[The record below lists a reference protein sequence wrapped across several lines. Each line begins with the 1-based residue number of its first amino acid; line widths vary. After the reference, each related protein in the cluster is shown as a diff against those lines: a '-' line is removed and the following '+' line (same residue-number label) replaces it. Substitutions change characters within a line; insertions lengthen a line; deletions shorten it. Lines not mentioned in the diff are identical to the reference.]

1 MDVRIIISRLLEEHD
16 CVILPGYGGFI
27 GNYAPARIDPVS
39 HTFVPPSKKILF
51 NINLKQN
58 DGLLCNR
65 LVTDEGISYADAL
78 ALVNEM
84 VTNIRHN
91 VKSGKSFIIPEVG
104 RLFAGREGTLQF
116 EQAKDHNLLP
126 DAFGLQSFVSPP
138 VSRNSYSDRFEKVL
152 VPQQRDISAPRKQ
165 FPRSLKWAAMLAIPI
180 GAAAIIGI
188 TQYDK
193 LRNPSV
199 NNAGI
204 LSSVF
209 SRFSASSLVD
219 KKEAPAH
226 GPEINYDFGAIPSM
240 FSEPAPSS
248 VPVAR
253 PSTDPDM
260 DMLVNSAKQTADR
273 ISDNNSLTGNTK
285 KENPL
290 MVPDIDEKSLT
301 SFSETHAPEIHA
313 SATHASVTHASESQ
327 AVISNSEGIAII
339 IGAFKVRENALKC
352 VQDAT
357 SKGLN
362 AGIYDRSRTGLY
374 RVAISSTSNHK
385 SAESLLSEARS
396 NGFSGAWLL
405 AK

>member
-1 MDVRIIISRLLEEHD
+1 MDVRIIIAHLLEEHD
-16 CVILPGYGGFI
+16 CVILPGFGGFI
-27 GNYAPARIDPVS
+27 GNYAPARIDPLS

-65 LVTDEGISYADAL
+65 IVTDEGVSYADAI
-78 ALVNEM
+78 ALVNEL
-84 VTNIRHN
+84 VTSIRHHLKN
-91 VKSGKSFIIPEVG
+91 GKSFIFPEVG

-116 EQAKDHNLLP
+116 EQEKGSNLLP
-126 DAFGLQSFVSPP
+126 DAFGLQTFVSPP

-152 VPQQRDISAPRKQ
+152 VTQQRDVSPARRQ
-165 FPRSLKWAAMLAIPI
+165 FPLSLKWAAMLAIPI

-209 SRFSASSLVD
+209 SRFSASSLVE
-219 KKEAPAH
+219 KKEAPAR

-240 FSEPAPSS
+240 FND
-248 VPVAR
+248 
-253 PSTDPDM
+253 PSTSASTITNSSSDPDM
-260 DMLVNSAKQTADR
+260 DQLVNSARDAANQIT
-273 ISDNNSLTGNTK
+273 DNNTITK
-285 KENPL
+285 GQEKDQAKVL
-290 MVPDIDEKSLT
+290 PDVEEKSP
-301 SFSETHAPEIHA
+301 SRVA
-313 SATHASVTHASESQ
+313 ATATGED
-327 AVISNSEGIAII
+327 SEGISKSDKFAII
-339 IGAFKVRENALKC
+339 IGAFKIRENAMNC
-352 VQDAT
+352 VQDAN

-374 RVAISSTSNHK
+374 RVAITTTSK
-385 SAESLLSEARS
+385 QKEAESLLSDARS
-396 NGFSGAWLL
+396 KGYPGAWLL

>member
-1 MDVRIIISRLLEEHD
+1 MDVRLIIARLLEEHD

-39 HTFVPPSKKILF
+39 HSFIPPSKKILF

-65 LVTDEGISYADAL
+65 LVTDEGVSYADAL
-78 ALVNEM
+78 ALVNET
-84 VTNIRHN
+84 VTSIRHM

-116 EQAKDHNLLP
+116 EQAKDYNLLP
-126 DAFGLQSFVSPP
+126 DAFGLQTFISPP
-138 VSRNSYSDRFEKVL
+138 VNRNSYTARFEQAI
-152 VPQQRDISAPRKQ
+152 VPQQRDISPPKRQ

-209 SRFSASSLVD
+209 TRFSESSLD
-219 KKEAPAH
+219 EKKDAPAQVH
-226 GPEINYDFGAIPSM
+226 EINYDYGAIPSI
-240 FSEPAPSS
+240 FSEPEPTAA
-248 VPVAR
+248 VAAK
-253 PSTDPDM
+253 PAIEPGTDLTADA
-260 DMLVNSAKQTADR
+260 AKQPAAR
-273 ISDNNSLTGNTK
+273 IPENNTIKKSLVK
-285 KENPL
+285 KEPILITDTDDNSPA
-290 MVPDIDEKSLT
+290 T
-301 SFSETHAPEIHA
+301 YSETA
-313 SATHASVTHASESQ
+313 SSPVHEK
-327 AVISNSEGIAII
+327 ISKDDNFAII
-339 IGAFKVRENALKC
+339 IGAFKVRENAMKC
-352 VQDAT
+352 IEDAG
-357 SKGLN
+357 SKGMN
-362 AGIYDRSRTGLY
+362 AGIFDRSRTGLY
-374 RVAISSTSNHK
+374 RVALTTTNKESQ
-385 SAESLLSEARS
+385 AEGLLSEARAK
-396 NGFSGAWLL
+396 GFSGAWLL

>member
-1 MDVRIIISRLLEEHD
+1 MDVRVTISRLLEEHD

-27 GNYAPARIDPVS
+27 GNYSPARIDPVS

-65 LVTDEGISYADAL
+65 LVTDEGVSYADAL
-78 ALVNEM
+78 ALINEM
-84 VTNIRHN
+84 IASIRHN
-91 VKSGKSFIIPEVG
+91 LRSGKSFIIPEVG
-104 RLFAGREGTLQF
+104 RLFSGREGTLQF
-116 EQAKDHNLLP
+116 EQAKDSNLLP
-126 DAFGLQSFVSPP
+126 DAFGLQTFVSPP
-138 VSRNSYSDRFEKVL
+138 VCRNSYSDRFEKVL
-152 VPQQRDISAPRKQ
+152 VPQQRDISPPRKQ
-165 FPRSLKWAAMLAIPI
+165 VPRSLKWAAVLAIPI

-209 SRFSASSLVD
+209 SRFSASSLVE

-226 GPEINYDFGAIPSM
+226 GPEINYDFGAVPSM
-240 FSEPAPSS
+240 FSDPVPSS
-248 VPVAR
+248 SPAT
-253 PSTDPDM
+253 SSATEPDM
-260 DMLVNSAKQTADR
+260 DMLVNSAKQAADQ
-273 ISDNNSLTGNTK
+273 ISAKNTITRRTG

-290 MVPDIDEKSLT
+290 MVPDVDEKSLT
-301 SFSETHAPEIHA
+301 QFSETSA
-313 SATHASVTHASESQ
+313 SSASE
-327 AVISNSEGIAII
+327 AIDKKNNFAII

-352 VQDAT
+352 VQDAN

-362 AGIYDRSRTGLY
+362 AGIYDRSRSGLY
-374 RVAISSTSNHK
+374 RVALTTSRK
-385 SAESLLSEARS
+385 QKEAESLLSEARS
-396 NGFSGAWLL
+396 KGFSSAWLL

>member
-1 MDVRIIISRLLEEHD
+1 MDVRVTISRLLEEHD

-39 HTFVPPSKKILF
+39 HSFVPPSKKILF

-65 LVTDEGISYADAL
+65 LVTDEGVSYDDAL
-78 ALVNEM
+78 ALVNEL
-84 VTNIRHN
+84 VTTIRHN
-91 VKSGKSFIIPEVG
+91 LKSGKSFIIPEVG

-126 DAFGLQSFVSPP
+126 DAFGLLTFVSPP

-152 VPQQRDISAPRKQ
+152 VPQQRDISAPKRQ

-209 SRFSASSLVD
+209 SRFSASSLVE
-219 KKEAPAH
+219 KKEAPAY
-226 GPEINYDFGAIPSM
+226 GPEINYDFGAIPSI
-240 FSEPAPSS
+240 FSDPDPSS
-248 VPVAR
+248 APATR

-260 DMLVNSAKQTADR
+260 DMLVNSAKHAADQ
-273 ISDNNSLTGNTK
+273 ISDNNTITRDTK

-290 MVPDIDEKSLT
+290 IVPDVDEKTLT
-301 SFSETHAPEIHA
+301 RYSETA
-313 SATHASVTHASESQ
+313 SSESSE
-327 AVISNSEGIAII
+327 VIHKSDGFAII
-339 IGAFKVRENALKC
+339 IGAFKIRENALKC
-352 VQDAT
+352 VQDAI

-362 AGIYDRSRTGLY
+362 AGIYDRSRSGLY
-374 RVAISSTSNHK
+374 RVALTTTNK
-385 SAESLLSEARS
+385 QKQAESLLSEARS
-396 NGFSGAWLL
+396 KGFSGAWLL

>member
-1 MDVRIIISRLLEEHD
+1 MDVRIIIAHLLEEHD
-16 CVILPGYGGFI
+16 CVILPGFGGFI
-27 GNYAPARIDPVS
+27 GNYAPARIDPQN

-65 LVTDEGISYADAL
+65 LVTDEGVSYADAI
-78 ALVNEM
+78 ALVNEL
-84 VTNIRHN
+84 VTSIRHHL
-91 VKSGKSFIIPEVG
+91 KSGKSFIFPEVG

-116 EQAKDHNLLP
+116 EQEKASNLLP
-126 DAFGLQSFVSPP
+126 DAFGLQTFVSPP

-152 VPQQRDISAPRKQ
+152 VTQQRDVSPARRQ
-165 FPRSLKWAAMLAIPI
+165 FPLSLKWAAMLAIPI

-209 SRFSASSLVD
+209 SRFSASSLVE
-219 KKEAPAH
+219 KKEAPAR

-240 FSEPAPSS
+240 FNDPSAS
-248 VPVAR
+248 A
-253 PSTDPDM
+253 STITNSSSDPDM
-260 DMLVNSAKQTADR
+260 DQLVNSARDAANR
-273 ISDNNSLTGNTK
+273 ITDNNTVTK
-285 KENPL
+285 GQEKDQL
-290 MVPDIDEKSLT
+290 KVLPDVEEKT
-301 SFSETHAPEIHA
+301 SSRVA
-313 SATHASVTHASESQ
+313 SAASGED
-327 AVISNSEGIAII
+327 SEGISKSDKFAII
-339 IGAFKVRENALKC
+339 IGAFKIRENAMNC
-352 VQDAT
+352 VQDAN

-374 RVAISSTSNHK
+374 RVALTTTSK
-385 SAESLLSEARS
+385 QKEAENLLSDARS
-396 NGFSGAWLL
+396 KGFSGAWLL

>member
-1 MDVRIIISRLLEEHD
+1 MRIFASSIPDIMDVRVIIARLLEEHD

-39 HTFVPPSKKILF
+39 HSFIPPSKKILF

-65 LVTDEGISYADAL
+65 LVTDEGVSYADAL
-78 ALVNEM
+78 ALVNEL
-84 VTNIRHN
+84 VTSIRHT

-116 EQAKDHNLLP
+116 EQAKDYNLLP
-126 DAFGLQSFVSPP
+126 DAFGLQTFISPP
-138 VSRNSYSDRFEKVL
+138 VNRNSYSARFEQAI
-152 VPQQRDISAPRKQ
+152 VPQQRDISAPKRQ

-209 SRFSASSLVD
+209 TRFSASSLD
-219 KKEAPAH
+219 EKKEAPAR
-226 GPEINYDFGAIPSM
+226 GPEINYDFGAIPSI
-240 FSEPAPSS
+240 FSEPEPS
-248 VPVAR
+248 AAK
-253 PSTDPDM
+253 
-260 DMLVNSAKQTADR
+260 SAKPANEPQVDIMEDAVKKPADR
-273 ISDNNSLTGNTK
+273 ISENNTITQNREK
-285 KENPL
+285 NAPL
-290 MVPDIDEKSLT
+290 IVPDIEEKSLT
-301 SFSETHAPEIHA
+301 SYSET
-313 SATHASVTHASESQ
+313 SSSTVSEK
-327 AVISNSEGIAII
+327 IKKTDNFAII
-339 IGAFKVRENALKC
+339 IGAFKVRENAMKC
-352 VQDAT
+352 VEDAV

-362 AGIYDRSRTGLY
+362 AGIFDRSRTGLY
-374 RVAISSTSNHK
+374 RVALTTTNKQSE
-385 SAESLLSEARS
+385 AENLLSDARAK
-396 NGFSGAWLL
+396 GFSGAWLL